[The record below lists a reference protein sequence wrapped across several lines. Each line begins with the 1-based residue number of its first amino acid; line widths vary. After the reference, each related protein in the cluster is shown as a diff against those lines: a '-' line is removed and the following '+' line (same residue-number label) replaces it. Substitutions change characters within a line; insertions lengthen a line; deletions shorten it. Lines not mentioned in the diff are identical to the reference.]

1 METIFMNTENSKTN
15 QSLKFVLDL
24 SERLDLRSSD
34 KYIDRQNLSIYYTWK
49 NIRKQYKDNKI
60 KIITPTWNEEFELPD
75 GSYSV
80 SGIEDYIKYI
90 IKKYETLTTIAPIHV
105 HFNRTN
111 NRLVFKIKDGYKL
124 ELQTRETTKLFGS
137 TNKKKKKKKKKQIK
151 KMEKICQVLK
161 WLKQFQFDV
170 IQQIININK
179 SVKYYRYLHH
189 KNLRLIC

>member
-1 METIFMNTENSKTN
+1 MNAENSKTN
-15 QSLKFVLDL
+15 ESGKFVLDL

-49 NIRKQYKDNKI
+49 NIRKQYKKNKI
-60 KIITPTWNEEFELPD
+60 KIIAPTWNEEFELSG

-80 SGIEDYIKYI
+80 SGIEDYIEYI
-90 IKKYETLTTIAPIHV
+90 IKKYETLTTIASIHV

-137 TNKKKKKKKKKQIK
+137 TNKKKKKIDK

-161 WLKQFQFDV
+161 WLQ
-170 IQQIININK
+170 
-179 SVKYYRYLHH
+179 
-189 KNLRLIC
+189 